1 MPRKTVEPRNAEPAA
16 LAFIPRSAPMTRYMP
31 GFADRAVP
39 RYTSYPTAAE
49 FTAAVGFRHQIGALR
64 TLPPGMPVSLY
75 VHIPYCREICF
86 YCACN
91 TGRIGAPERLERYV
105 ETVMRE
111 ASLMAEHMRARVVSM
126 HFGGGSPNALDPGQF
141 ERLVAHLRTTFAC
154 TTSPEIAVELDPR
167 TLDRPYAEA
176 LARAGVTRASLG
188 VQTFAPHIQRVIG
201 RWQPYERVFEAVGDL
216 RHAGIGRV
224 SLDLMY
230 GLPHQSIDDIRET
243 ISAALQLQ
251 PDRISMFGYAH
262 VPSIQPRQRAIDAS
276 TLPDGETRF
285 AQSELAFSL
294 LTRAGFSPIGFD
306 HFARPGDPLAHAA
319 ATGRLRRNFQGFT
332 DEPGQAVLGLG
343 ASAISQFE
351 GLLVQN
357 HKHEGAYRK
366 AIMAG
371 DLAGCRGV
379 VRTADDRM
387 RGQAIE
393 RLLCDGAVDLDAI
406 AGEYGRQPQAFASAL
421 PRLSELDHAGLIEQ
435 AGWTVRITALG
446 RPYARLAASAFD
458 SARDGSAGQFS
469 RAI

>member
-1 MPRKTVEPRNAEPAA
+1 
-16 LAFIPRSAPMTRYMP
+16 MTRYMP

-49 FTAAVGFRHQIGALR
+49 FTPAIGFRQQAAALR
-64 TLPPGMPVSLY
+64 ALPPEMPVSLY
-75 VHIPYCREICF
+75 IHIPYCQEICF

-105 ETVMRE
+105 EAVMRE
-111 ASLMAEHMRARVVSM
+111 ASVAAEQTRARVVSM
-126 HFGGGSPNALDPGQF
+126 HFGGGSPNALKPAQF
-141 ERLVAHLRTTFAC
+141 ERLVAHLRKSFAC
-154 TTSPEIAVELDPR
+154 ATVPEIAVELDPR

-188 VQTFAPHIQRVIG
+188 VQTFAPHIQRAIG
-201 RWQPYERVFEAVGDL
+201 RWQPYDRVFDAVGDL
-216 RHAGIGRV
+216 RHAGIGRL
-224 SLDLMY
+224 SFDLMY
-230 GLPHQSIDDIRET
+230 GLPHQSIDDVGDT
-243 ISAALQLQ
+243 ISAALKLQ

-262 VPSIQPRQRAIDAS
+262 VPAVQPRQRAIDAS
-276 TLPDGETRF
+276 ALPDGETRF
-285 AQSELAFSL
+285 AQSELAFAL
-294 LTRAGFSPIGFD
+294 LTGAGFSPIGFD

-319 ATGRLRRNFQGFT
+319 TAGRLKRNFQGFT
-332 DEPGQAVLGLG
+332 DEPGRAVLGLG

-366 AIMAG
+366 AVMAG

-379 VRTADDRM
+379 LRSADDRM

-393 RLLCDGAVDLDAI
+393 RLLCDGSVDLDAI
-406 AGEYGRQPQAFASAL
+406 AREYGRQPPAFASAL
-421 PRLSELDHAGLIEQ
+421 PRLTELEQ
-435 AGWTVRITALG
+435 AGLVEKTGWMVRITGTG